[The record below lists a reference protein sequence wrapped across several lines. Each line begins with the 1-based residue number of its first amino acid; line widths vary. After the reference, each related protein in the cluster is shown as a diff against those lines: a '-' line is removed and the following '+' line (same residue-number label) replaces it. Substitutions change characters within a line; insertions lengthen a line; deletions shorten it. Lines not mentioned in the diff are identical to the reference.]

1 MIIDRRRLILSSLA
15 GTGIALAPRMAF
27 AAAETDRRFIFVIQR
42 GAADGLAILA
52 PTGDPAFA
60 SARGEIAANAGAGAN
75 LDGLFTLHPE
85 MKASAAMFRQR
96 QASFYH
102 AIASG
107 YRERSHFDGQNM
119 LETAGPRPYGRDD
132 GWLNRLLTLLPKG
145 ESKAL
150 ALATAIP
157 PALRG
162 PVAVGSYAPSKLPDA
177 DTALMERVTM
187 LYAEDAQLAPLWQ
200 SAVQTEAM
208 ASSLDPGA
216 GRGGV
221 AAGKLV
227 ASLMAGTDGARVAMV
242 ETSGWDTHFNQ
253 EGRLGAVLKSVDE
266 MIDTLRT
273 EMGPAWAKTLVLVAT
288 EFGRTV
294 HVNGTRGTDHGT
306 ASAAMLFG
314 GGLANGGTITADWP
328 GLAAS
333 QLYEGRDLKP
343 TMRFESLVVGALSAH
358 YGVDPERLR
367 RTVFPDFPELN

>member
-1 MIIDRRRLILSSLA
+1 MIINRRHLILSGVSGA
-15 GTGIALAPRMAF
+15 GIALAPRIAL
-27 AAAETDRRFIFVIQR
+27 AAVDTDRRFIFVIQR

-60 SARGEIAANAGAGAN
+60 SARGEIGNGADKGTK
-75 LDGLFTLHPE
+75 LDSLFTLHPQLS
-85 MKASAAMFRQR
+85 ASARLFGEK
-96 QASFYH
+96 QAAFYH

-119 LETAGPRPYGRDD
+119 LETAGTRPYGRDD
-132 GWLNRLLTLLPKG
+132 GWMNRLLTLLPKG

-157 PALRG
+157 PAMRG
-162 PVAVGSYAPSKLPDA
+162 PVSVSSYAPSRLPDA
-177 DTALMERVTM
+177 DTGLMERVAM

-200 SAVQTEAM
+200 SATQTEAM
-208 ASSLDPGA
+208 AGSIDPGA

-242 ETSGWDTHFNQ
+242 ETTGWDTHFNQ
-253 EGRLGAVLKSVDE
+253 EGRLGAVLKGVDE

-314 GGLANGGTITADWP
+314 GGLANGGKIVTDWP

-343 TMRFESLVVGALSAH
+343 TMRFEAMVVNALSAH
-358 YGVDPERLR
+358 YAIDPEKLK
-367 RTVFPDFPELN
+367 RTVFPDFA